1 MGRKPKEI
9 VEGSSS
15 VKKVKKSHISQSE
28 TTTRH
33 SKKQEWILKEDA
45 EKQMLNLRLKKLKL
59 KVPFSFSTKT
69 FPPTSLSF
77 SSTSIKSFSKK

>member
-15 VKKVKKSHISQSE
+15 VKKVKKSHTSQSE

-33 SKKQEWILKEDA
+33 SKKQEWILKKDA
-45 EKQMLNLRLKKLKL
+45 EK
-59 KVPFSFSTKT
+59 
-69 FPPTSLSF
+69 
-77 SSTSIKSFSKK
+77 